1 MTPVVLSLSPASST
15 SASAVLGGE
24 AVLQACPQGVRD
36 WIPLVRQGL
45 PAACVDA
52 VVRITHITRNELA
65 QALAIPERTLARRKR
80 EGTLSTEESVKFVRL
95 ARVVERAETVF
106 EETAAALAWLQSP
119 NAALGGV
126 TPLSLL
132 DTDVGADSVLD
143 TLGRIEHG
151 VFA

>member
-1 MTPVVLSLSPASST
+1 MTTVNLHPPMI
-15 SASAVLGGE
+15 SAIALLGGE
-24 AVLQACPQGVRD
+24 GVLHAAPRVAMD
-36 WIPLVRQGL
+36 WISVVRRGL
-45 PAACVDA
+45 PSASVDA
-52 VVRITHITRNELA
+52 VVRLTRITQAQLA

-80 EGTLSTEESVKFVRL
+80 EGALSPEESAKFVRL

-106 EETAAALAWLQSP
+106 EDTDSALNWLQST
-119 NAALGGV
+119 NASLGGV

-132 DTDVGADSVLD
+132 DTDIGADSVLD